1 MIARP
6 DLSALSVAQ
15 KDALIE
21 ALFEQVDQVEELLA
35 MVHKLSAR
43 VEELEGRLR
52 KDSHNSSKP
61 PSSDG
66 LSKKNQSLR
75 QPSGR
80 KPGGQFGHGGST
92 LKLVR
97 HPDVIV
103 EHPLAPHCNR
113 CGAALR
119 APAQGLMTVRRQVFD
134 LLRPVLQVTEHRG
147 YELHCACG
155 QHHCSEFPDDVLAP
169 VQYGPIVRST
179 LVYLTQQQL
188 LPMERTVQLIADL
201 YGLKLSVGTVQ
212 ASIGQAAQRLAP
224 AYERIAHAVSA
235 APVVHFD
242 ETGQR
247 ASARLRWL
255 HTAATPELTWY
266 GAHDKR
272 GRIAMDAAG
281 ILPAFKGVAVH
292 DGWASYREYA
302 CTHALCNAHHLR
314 ELIYLEETTQQPW
327 TRKMIEFLRA
337 AKKEADAAK
346 AVDRAVNRERLTALR
361 RRYRVILTEGE
372 RDNPPSTQRPR
383 RRGRIKQSPAV
394 NLLIRLRE
402 HTQDVLRFLTDARV
416 PFDNNQAERDI
427 RMPKLKQKTSGCFRT
442 VAGADAFATIRSY
455 LATLRKQGRNVFHAL
470 TLAFQGQA
478 PDPLPS
484 G

>member
-1 MIARP
+1 MYELP
-6 DLSALSVAQ
+6 DLSRLSIAE
-15 KDALIE
+15 KDALIL
-21 ALFEQVDQVEELLA
+21 ALFEQAKQVDRLTA
-35 MVHKLSAR
+35 MVQMLSSR

-75 QPSGR
+75 QRSGR
-80 KPGGQFGHGGST
+80 KPGGQSGHGGST
-92 LKLVR
+92 LKVVKD
-97 HPDVIV
+97 PDVIV
-103 EHPLAPHCNR
+103 EHALAPRCHR
-113 CGAALR
+113 CGAGLGAQ
-119 APAQGLMTVRRQVFD
+119 AQGLITVRRQVFD
-134 LLRPVLQVTEHRG
+134 LLRPVLHVTEHRG

-155 QHHCSEFPDDVLAP
+155 QHHCSEFPDVVLAP
-169 VQYGPIVRST
+169 VQYGPVVKST
-179 LVYLTQQQL
+179 LVYLTQSQL

-201 YGLKLSVGTVQ
+201 YGVTLSAGTVQ
-212 ASIGQAAQRLAP
+212 ASIGLAAQRLAP
-224 AYERIAHAVSA
+224 AYERIAHAISV

-255 HTAATPELTWY
+255 HTAATQELTWY
-266 GAHDKR
+266 GTHDKR
-272 GRIAMDAAG
+272 GRIAMDAVG
-281 ILPAFKGVAVH
+281 ILPAFEGVAVH
-292 DGWASYREYA
+292 DGWGSYREYA

-327 TRKMIEFLRA
+327 TRKMIKFLRA

-346 AVDRAVNRERLTALR
+346 GVDRAINAERLTALR
-361 RRYRVILTEGE
+361 RCYRAILTEGE
-372 RDNPPSTQRPR
+372 RDNPPATQRPR
-383 RRGRIKQSPAV
+383 RRGRIKQSPTV
-394 NLLIRLRE
+394 NLLMRLRE
-402 HTQDVLRFLTDARV
+402 HTHDVLRFLTDTRV

-442 VAGADAFATIRSY
+442 VAGADSFATIRSY

-484 G
+484 R

>member
-1 MIARP
+1 MDERP
-6 DLSALSVAQ
+6 DPSKFSVAE
-15 KDALIE
+15 KDALII
-21 ALFEQVDQVEELLA
+21 ALFAQVKELTATVQMLT
-35 MVHKLSAR
+35 AR
-43 VEELEGRLR
+43 MQELEGRLR

-66 LSKKNQSLR
+66 LSKKNKSLR
-75 QPSGR
+75 EASGR

-92 LKLVR
+92 LKRVN

-103 EHPLAPHCNR
+103 EHPLAPQCNK
-113 CGAALR
+113 CGADLGVQA
-119 APAQGLMTVRRQVFD
+119 AGLIMVSRQVFD
-134 LLRPVLQVTEHRG
+134 LLKPVLQVTEHRG
-147 YELHCACG
+147 YEVQCTCG
-155 QHHCSEFPDDVLAP
+155 QDHRSCFPPGVSAP
-169 VQYGPIVRST
+169 VQYGSVVKST

-188 LPMERTVQLIADL
+188 LHMERTVQLFEDL
-201 YGLKLSVGTVQ
+201 YDIKLSAGTVH
-212 ASIGQAAQRLAP
+212 ASIGQAARLLAP
-224 AYERIAHAVSA
+224 AHERIAQAVSA

-255 HTAATPELTWY
+255 HTASTSQLTWY
-266 GAHDKR
+266 GTHDKR
-272 GRIAMDAAG
+272 GRVAMDAWG

-327 TRKMIEFLRA
+327 TRKMIDFLRD
-337 AKKEADAAK
+337 AKKQADAAK
-346 AVDRAVNRERLTALR
+346 RAHRTVSRKRLARLQ
-361 RRYRVILTEGE
+361 RRYGAILTQGE
-372 RDNPPSTQRPR
+372 RNNPPSTQRPR

-394 NLLIRLRE
+394 NLLIRLRQ
-402 HTQDVLRFLTDARV
+402 HGQDVLRFLTDPRV

-442 VAGADAFATIRSY
+442 VAGADSFATIRSY
-455 LATLRKQGRNVFHAL
+455 LATLRKQGRNVFYAL
-470 TLAFQGQA
+470 TCVFHNKI
-478 PDPLPS
+478 PDPLAA
-484 G
+484 

>member
-6 DLSALSVAQ
+6 DLSTLSVAQ

-21 ALFEQVDQVEELLA
+21 ALFEQVDRVEELLA
-35 MVHKLSAR
+35 LVQKLSAR

-66 LSKKNQSLR
+66 LNKKNQSLR
-75 QPSGR
+75 ESSGR
-80 KPGGQFGHGGST
+80 KPGGQGGHGGST
-92 LKLVR
+92 LKRVA
-97 HPDVIV
+97 HPDVVV
-103 EHPLAPHCNR
+103 EHPLATHCHR
-113 CGAALR
+113 CGAALGT
-119 APAQGLMTVRRQVFD
+119 AAQGLITVRRQVFD

-155 QHHCSEFPDDVLAP
+155 QYHCSEFPDEVAAP
-169 VQYGPIVRST
+169 VQYGPVVKAT
-179 LVYLTQQQL
+179 LVYLTQSQL
-188 LPMERTVQLIADL
+188 LPMARTVQLFHDL
-201 YGLKLSVGTVQ
+201 YGLTLSAGTVQ
-212 ASIGQAAQRLAP
+212 ASIGQAAQHLAP
-224 AYERIAHAVSA
+224 AYERIAHALSA

-255 HTAATPELTWY
+255 HTAATAELTWY
-266 GAHDKR
+266 GTHDKR

-292 DGWASYREYA
+292 DGWASYREYD

-337 AKKEADAAK
+337 AKKEADAARGDDC
-346 AVDRAVNRERLTALR
+346 ALNRARLTVLH
-361 RRYRVILTEGE
+361 RRYRAILTEGE
-372 RDNPPSTQRPR
+372 RDNPPATQRPR

-394 NLLIRLRE
+394 NLLMRLRT
-402 HTQDVLRFLTDARV
+402 HTHDVLRFLTDARV

-442 VAGADAFATIRSY
+442 VGGADSFAIIRSY
-455 LATLRKQGRNVFHAL
+455 LSTLRKQSRNVFHAL

-478 PDPLPS
+478 PNPLPT